1 MLELVQVS
9 KVVDGESIIDEVN
22 LSLSAGPIN
31 ILLGSTLA
39 GKTTLMRIM
48 AGLDKPSGGDVLF
61 KGESVLGVPVQK
73 RNVAMVYQQFVNYP
87 NMTVFENIASPLRVA
102 KVAAAAVTKQVQV
115 AAELLRIED
124 LLDRLPEQLSGGQQQ
139 RVALARAFA
148 KRAELVLLDE
158 PLANLDYKLRE
169 ELRAELPRLFAEQGA
184 VLVYATAEPAEALQL
199 GGNVALLHEGSV
211 IQQGPTIEVYQRP
224 VNMLAAAVFSDPPLN
239 TMTVEKIDGQ
249 LSLGGQSF
257 VCSSDTVSLENN
269 SYGVGIRPHH
279 ISLQPSESHHLAIT
293 GRVTVNE
300 ISGSESYIHFDF
312 AGQNWVALIPGVQS
326 VGLNESLPLYLNP
339 EKFYLFHPN
348 GDLAWAPVA

>member
-1 MLELVQVS
+1 MLELVGVS
-9 KVVDGESIIDEVN
+9 KIVDGETHIDAVSLT
-22 LSLSAGPIN
+22 LSEGPIN

-39 GKTTLMRIM
+39 GKTSLMRIM
-48 AGLDKPSGGDVLF
+48 AGLDRPSSGDVMF
-61 KGESVLGVPVQK
+61 NGESVLSVPVQK

-87 NMTVFENIASPLRVA
+87 SLTVFENIASPLRVA
-102 KVAAAAVTKQVQV
+102 KVAANSVVEQVHV
-115 AAELLRIED
+115 AAELLQISD
-124 LLDRLPEQLSGGQQQ
+124 LLDRSPQQLSGGQQQ

-169 ELRAELPRLFAEQGA
+169 ELREELPRLFAEQGA

-199 GGNVALLHEGSV
+199 GGNIALMHEGSA

-224 VNMLAAAVFSDPPLN
+224 VSLRAAAVFADPPLN
-239 TMTVEKIDGQ
+239 STMVEKTNGQ

-257 VCSSDTVSLENN
+257 ACSKGGRELENN
-269 SYGVGIRPHH
+269 SYSVGIRPHH
-279 ISLQPSESHHLAIT
+279 ISLQASESNHVAIT

-312 AGQNWVALIPGVQS
+312 GGQSWVALVPGIQS
-326 VGLNESLPLYLNP
+326 VALNENLPLYLDP